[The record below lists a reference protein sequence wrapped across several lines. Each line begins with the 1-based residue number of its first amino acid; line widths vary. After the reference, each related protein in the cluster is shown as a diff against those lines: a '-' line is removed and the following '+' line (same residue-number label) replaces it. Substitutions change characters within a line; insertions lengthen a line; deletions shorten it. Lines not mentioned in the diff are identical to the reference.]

1 MISYFEL
8 LQMIKDGEIPKKV
21 RLHYALATREYR
33 ADYDVDTFSHYELC
47 NKRDEDDN
55 FRFYLSEC
63 FLDSDMFDEKIEII
77 EGSNKKIEKIN
88 YITSP
93 AAIVDKINEIISVVN
108 NMSKE

>member
-1 MISYFEL
+1 MISYFDL
-8 LQMIKDGEIPKKV
+8 LQMIKDGNIPKKV

-63 FLDSDMFDEKIEII
+63 FLDSDMFDKKIEII
-77 EGSNKKIEKIN
+77 EGSNKKIKKIN

-93 AAIVDKINEIISVVN
+93 AAIIDKINEIIDKINEVEN
-108 NMSKE
+108 K